1 MGKPTEERKAEIVQG
16 ALELA
21 AEHGVKKVTTQ
32 AIADRVGIA
41 QPTIFRHFKSRD
53 AIFSAAINWV
63 ADGLFAALD
72 GLFTAKA
79 PADERLQQIIT
90 RQLAFVSR
98 QRGVPRLLFSDRLH
112 SESPKLKAVVRKIMD
127 RYTSRMSA
135 LLAEGIESGHF
146 RSDLDTEASA
156 RYIIALIQG
165 LIARWS
171 IFDFEFP
178 LDAQAEPLWRFL
190 WPLLAPPD

>member
-16 ALELA
+16 VLELA

-98 QRGVPRLLFSDRLH
+98 QRGVPRLIFSDRLH
-112 SESPKLKAVVRKIMD
+112 SESPKLKAVVRQVMD
-127 RYTSRMSA
+127 RYTTRMSA
-135 LLAEGIESGHF
+135 LLAEGIESGRF
-146 RSDLDTEASA
+146 RPDLDTDAAA
-156 RYIIALIQG
+156 RFIIALIQG

-171 IFDFEFP
+171 ICDFEFP
-178 LDAQAEPLWRFL
+178 LDAEAEPLWQFL
-190 WPLLAPPD
+190 WPLLAPEG